1 MLAKLFRGQ
10 SCWDGRDNST
20 MGVVGARGLIEG
32 SSASSPEGTPLGTTF
47 GATLGAS
54 GASGAAGASEASG
67 AAGRVCGRRAL
78 RLAAARARHLLDVS
92 YAHLGFDEMLQYRAH
107 LYAEGHCG

>member
-1 MLAKLFRGQ
+1 
-10 SCWDGRDNST
+10 

-32 SSASSPEGTPLGTTF
+32 SSASSAPSSEGAPLGTPLS
-47 GATLGAS
+47 ANLGAS
-54 GASGAAGASEASG
+54 GATGASG
-67 AAGRVCGRRAL
+67 ASAGRVCGRRAL